1 MSILS
6 KLLEGEDDYL
16 AETSPFQYGTK
27 MSDLEVQ
34 DFVASLEELKHGP
47 SAVRWIKSD
56 EISGCTFHYKDWK
69 GVNLKID
76 FTAVLNIWGDRCQLI
91 TEGPDKNKWLNA
103 NTGSKCYWF
112 LLLRAE
118 GPLTVI
124 E

>member
-34 DFVASLEELKHGP
+34 DFVASLEELKHGEI
-47 SAVRWIKSD
+47 RWITSRKML
-56 EISGCTFHYKDWK
+56 GYTFHYKDWEHI
-69 GVNLKID
+69 GLEID
-76 FTAVLNIWGDRCQLI
+76 FTVVRNRRGECFRLI
-91 TEGPDKNKWLNA
+91 TDGPDKHKWLSTR
-103 NTGSKCYWF
+103 TGSKCYWF
-112 LLLRAE
+112 LLLRVE